1 MRSAVAGCDWR
12 ICVDRFEDEAQ
23 SFQDFL
29 EETHNDYE
37 QTQNQL
43 REIDV
48 LIKQSA
54 AEVERLA
61 QRHAQVTNY
70 VRQLQTNF
78 DTVPREDIREGYEAQ
93 HNAQQ
98 RLFTMR
104 GQLEKLQSDQRN
116 LERLA
121 DLQRKVLAF
130 GEASGVLPRA
140 TRGRMAGDHS
150 NVVRVVQVEESARQS
165 LVRRMHDGPASSL
178 SNFILQAEI
187 CQRLFD
193 KNPDRARAELNA
205 LKGTAATTFETVKD
219 FIFELRPMMLDDL
232 GVVPTLRRYVETLQ
246 EKDGPQISITVT
258 GIERR
263 LEGHV
268 EITVFRAVQELLNNA
283 RRHARAT
290 QVQVLLD
297 LTQERLL
304 AVVEDNGSGFNVDEA
319 LHSTD
324 SNRPIGLSTI
334 RERIEMLG
342 GELNIQS
349 DAGHGSRAEFMLPLQ
364 PEMADGIGSEMEIG

>member
-1 MRSAVAGCDWR
+1 MRLAAAGYVWR
-12 ICVDRFEDEAQ
+12 ICVVNGDDELSLQ
-23 SFQDFL
+23 GFI
-29 EETHNDYE
+29 EETYNDYE

-93 HNAQQ
+93 QNAQQ

-121 DLQRKVLAF
+121 ELQRKILELTGGSQA
-130 GEASGVLPRA
+130 LPRA
-140 TRGRMAGDHS
+140 SRSRLAGDHS
-150 NVVRVVQVEESARQS
+150 SVVRVVQVEESARQS

-193 KNPDRARAELNA
+193 KNPDRARTELNA
-205 LKGTAATTFETVKD
+205 LKATAATTFESVKD

-258 GIERR
+258 GMERR
-263 LEGHV
+263 LEGHI

-283 RRHARAT
+283 RQHANAT

-304 AVVEDNGSGFNVDEA
+304 AVVEDNGSGFSVDEVLSSA
-319 LHSTD
+319 E
-324 SNRPIGLSTI
+324 SNRTIGLSTI

-349 DAGHGSRAEFMLPLQ
+349 NPGHGARAEFSIPLQ
-364 PEMADGIGSEMEIG
+364 PDAEADIG

>member
-1 MRSAVAGCDWR
+1 MADNNGAG
-12 ICVDRFEDEAQ
+12 EDLT
-23 SFQDFL
+23 FQAFL
-29 EETHNDYE
+29 EETHKEYE
-37 QTQNQL
+37 QTQQQL

-61 QRHAQVTNY
+61 QRNAQVSNY

-78 DTVPREDIREGYEAQ
+78 DTIPREDIREGYEAQ
-93 HNAQQ
+93 QNAQQ

-121 DLQRKVLAF
+121 EFQRRLLDLTEGMGAVP
-130 GEASGVLPRA
+130 EM
-140 TRGRMAGDHS
+140 RGSRHSRDQS
-150 NVVRVVQVEESARQS
+150 NVIRVVQMEESARQS
-165 LVRRMHDGPASSL
+165 LVRKMHDGPASSL

-187 CQRLFD
+187 CQRFYD

-205 LKGTAATTFETVKD
+205 LKATAATAFETVKD

-246 EKDGPQISITVT
+246 EKEGPQLSITVT
-258 GIERR
+258 GMERR

-283 RRHARAT
+283 RQHARAT

-297 LTQERLL
+297 LAQDRLL
-304 AVVEDNGSGFNVDEA
+304 AVVEDNGSGFNVEEA
-319 LHSTD
+319 ITVSET
-324 SNRPIGLSTI
+324 SKTIGLSTI

-349 DAGHGSRAEFMLPLQ
+349 SLGHGTRAEFSIPLE
-364 PEMADGIGSEMEIG
+364 PEAEIA

>member
-1 MRSAVAGCDWR
+1 MARTAQ
-12 ICVDRFEDEAQ
+12 EDL
-23 SFQDFL
+23 SFQTFVEDTFT
-29 EETHNDYE
+29 EYDH
-37 QTQNQL
+37 TQKQL

-78 DTVPREDIREGYEAQ
+78 DTIPREDIREGYEAQ
-93 HNAQQ
+93 QNAQQ

-121 DLQRKVLAF
+121 EFQRKLLELSE
-130 GEASGVLPRA
+130 GSGVMPQMQKGRA
-140 TRGRMAGDHS
+140 TRDQS

-193 KNPDRARAELNA
+193 KNPDRARGELNA
-205 LKGTAATTFETVKD
+205 LKATASATFETVKD

-258 GIERR
+258 GMERR

-304 AVVEDNGSGFNVDEA
+304 AVVEDNGGGFNVEEA
-319 LHSTD
+319 LGGSD
-324 SNRPIGLSTI
+324 ANRTIGLTTI

-349 DAGHGSRAEFMLPLQ
+349 STGHGSRAEFVIPLE
-364 PEMADGIGSEMEIG
+364 PEVATNLR

>member
-1 MRSAVAGCDWR
+1 MQQ
-12 ICVDRFEDEAQ
+12 E
-23 SFQDFL
+23 FQ
-29 EETHNDYE
+29 
-37 QTQNQL
+37 QTQKEL
-43 REIDV
+43 KEIDV

-61 QRHAQVTNY
+61 QRNTQVTNY
-70 VRQLQTNF
+70 VRQLQMNF
-78 DTVPREDIREGYEAQ
+78 DTVPRADIREGYEAQ
-93 HNAQQ
+93 QNAQQ

-121 DLQRKVLAF
+121 DVQRRLLEMAESM
-130 GEASGVLPRA
+130 GTLPTMGGQRI
-140 TRGRMAGDHS
+140 RKDQS
-150 NVVRVVQVEESARQS
+150 NVIRIVQMEESARQS
-165 LVRRMHDGPASSL
+165 LVRKMHDGPASSL

-187 CQRLFD
+187 CQRFFD
-193 KNPDRARAELNA
+193 INPDRARAELNV

-246 EKDGPQISITVT
+246 DKDDAQISITVT
-258 GIERR
+258 GTERR

-283 RRHARAT
+283 RRHAQAT
-290 QVQVLLD
+290 QIQVLLD
-297 LTQERLL
+297 LAEDQLL
-304 AVVEDNGSGFNVDEA
+304 SVVEDNGSGFNVEEA
-319 LHSTD
+319 LKSSTG
-324 SNRPIGLSTI
+324 RTIGLSTI

-342 GELNIQS
+342 GELKIQS
-349 DAGHGSRAEFMLPLQ
+349 SFGQGTRAEFSIPL
-364 PEMADGIGSEMEIG
+364 SET